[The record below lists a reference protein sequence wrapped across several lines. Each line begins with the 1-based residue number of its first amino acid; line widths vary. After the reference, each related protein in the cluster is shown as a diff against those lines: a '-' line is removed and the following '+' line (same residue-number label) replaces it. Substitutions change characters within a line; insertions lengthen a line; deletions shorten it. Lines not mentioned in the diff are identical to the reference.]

1 MIIRKDV
8 ASLAVPIITEQAFV
22 KIMGVLNAVMAG
34 HLGKEAVSAIG
45 MVDAINN
52 IFISLFSAMAL
63 GGSVV
68 VAHYAGRKDIKSLN
82 EAARHATYSG
92 GLIALAMTLIIF
104 IFKYGIISILYGSAE
119 KLVMDNLYIYLNI
132 TLLTYP
138 LIALTAIACGVLRG
152 AGNTKAPMKVNIIMN
167 IINVVFSFL
176 LINGV
181 DFKFKSASISIPGLG
196 ITGAAL
202 GIAIAR
208 TVGSIMVLYILVR
221 GSGELRLRIE
231 RDFKINKD
239 LLRSIYGVGI
249 PAGVESL
256 LFNGGKLITQV
267 LIVGMGTTA
276 IAANYIA
283 TSIGGLITIPA
294 ESLSMSATVLAGQ
307 YMGRGD
313 GEGAKSTLL
322 YLLKLSSVCMAI
334 IGVVAFPF
342 TTLMAK
348 AYTENADVIKGVVL
362 LLNFQLIVLPILHPA
377 SFTLSAGLKG
387 TGDAKYTMKV
397 SIFGMWAFRI
407 VLGYILGVM
416 LKIGVLGV
424 WLGAYVD
431 WLVRGILFYIR
442 LQKGN
447 WKNNVVI
454 KNSSGATSKA

>member
-8 ASLAVPIITEQAFV
+8 ANLAIPIITEQAFV

-68 VAHYAGRKDIKSLN
+68 VAHYAGRRDIKSLN

-92 GLIALAMTLIIF
+92 GLIALAMTLLIY
-104 IFKYGIISILYGSAE
+104 IFKYGLISILYGSAE
-119 KLVMDNLYIYLNI
+119 KVVMDNLYIYLNI

-167 IINVVFSFL
+167 IINVLFTFL
-176 LINGV
+176 LINGANIKLGAV
-181 DFKFKSASISIPGLG
+181 NISIPGLG

-208 TVGSIMVLYILVR
+208 TVGAIMVLYILVK
-221 GSGELRLRIE
+221 GSGELRLKVE
-231 RDFKINKD
+231 KGFKFNMD
-239 LLRSIYGVGI
+239 LLRSIYGIGI

-267 LIVGMGTTA
+267 LIVSMGTTA

-294 ESLSMSATVLAGQ
+294 ESLSLSATVLAGQ
-307 YMGRGD
+307 YMGKGD
-313 GEGAKSTLL
+313 SQGAKNTLM
-322 YLLKLSSVCMAI
+322 YLVKLSSICMAV
-334 IGVVAFPF
+334 IGAIAFPF
-342 TTLMAK
+342 TSLMAK
-348 AYTENADVIKGVVL
+348 AYTESADVIKGVTL
-362 LLNFQLIVLPILHPA
+362 LLDFQLIVLPILHPA

-407 VLGYILGVM
+407 ILGYILGVM

-454 KNSSGATSKA
+454 KKSTDVASNA